1 MAAPWYFEDIAVG
14 EVHQFG
20 HHKVA
25 ADEIAD
31 FHHRFAPHL
40 PLKAIQAPDGQRGA
54 PAAQAHVYAIW
65 SRLLYEECQDWP
77 ILARLGQ
84 DALRWYKTVHTGDD
98 LSVRLTF
105 MAKEP
110 THANRGILVTQH
122 DVVNQTGELVMA
134 LLTRTVIARRDE
146 A

>member
-1 MAAPWYFEDIAVG
+1 MASPWYFEDIEVG
-14 EVHQFG
+14 EVHTFG
-20 HHKVA
+20 HHQVA
-25 ADEIAD
+25 SAEISD

-40 PLKAIQAPDGQRGA
+40 PLRAIQPAEGRKGA

-84 DALRWYKTVHTGDD
+84 DALRWYKTVHAGDA

-110 THANRGILVTQH
+110 THADRGILVTQH
-122 DVVNQTGELVMA
+122 DVLNPTGELVMA
-134 LLTRTVIARRDE
+134 LLTRTVIARRPQ